1 MSCATA
7 WDPSVLT
14 SKRLPCTASHDMR
27 SSQSDMTKPEAA
39 CLCRAALMNS
49 DDKVPCA
56 TWQVFNVFVIFHL
69 FITLMHLTLSR
80 PSCQGRSRDHLSNLM
95 CEEAIGTSAIA
106 YFAASRHLWKYFQCC
121 KVTYLQGEPLTSM
134 FIYPRI
140 TTMKPALM
148 QIRRF
153 KDSEMRPAGPLAP
166 PNMSIPLRSLQ
177 WYQGPLRSLRSTQ
190 TSELSI
196 SRVGPASCS
205 QSFQRNS

>member
-1 MSCATA
+1 MHRISRHEEFSEWHDKTWSSLPVQGSIDEFWRQSSLC
-7 WDPSVLT
+7 DLT
-14 SKRLPCTASHDMR
+14 CFRH
-27 SSQSDMTKPEAA
+27 
-39 CLCRAALMNS
+39 
-49 DDKVPCA
+49 
-56 TWQVFNVFVIFHL
+56 VFVIFHP
-69 FITLMHLTLSR
+69 FITLVHLTLSR

-106 YFAASRHLWKYFQCC
+106 YFAASCHLWKYFQCC

-153 KDSEMRPAGPLAP
+153 KDSEMCPAGPLAP
-166 PNMSIPLRSLQ
+166 PNMSIPLRSLK